1 METLSVAGSM
11 NKLSCQ
17 KQIYNLG
24 VTMLWA
30 PVTALLIWSKEK
42 KKQKKNPSLLM
53 WNVHESV
60 LSKTTEKHADLLSSR
75 GHAAPEGERENG
87 SHFHSS
93 EVVCRPRKHLNSF
106 PLLIF
111 PFAERK
117 LLNLASSLG
126 SRWVCANWLWKWC
139 KFGIWMFK
147 GCCFFRSYQTH
158 KTPPQKTDEIHV

>member
-1 METLSVAGSM
+1 
-11 NKLSCQ
+11 
-17 KQIYNLG
+17 
-24 VTMLWA
+24 
-30 PVTALLIWSKEK
+30 
-42 KKQKKNPSLLM
+42 M

-158 KTPPQKTDEIHV
+158 KKNPKKQMKFRFKAPGLCSISAVLLLVSLNRHTHTAGHLSSNKKQWPDCKESAWVL